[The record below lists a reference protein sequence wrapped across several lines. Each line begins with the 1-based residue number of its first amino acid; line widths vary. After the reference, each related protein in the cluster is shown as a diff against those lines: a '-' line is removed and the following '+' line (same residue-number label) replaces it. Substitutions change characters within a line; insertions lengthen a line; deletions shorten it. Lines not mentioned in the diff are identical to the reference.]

1 MTDPIFVQSSHD
13 TRSSL
18 SPFGG
23 GGGGGSSFGE
33 GPSSAAPAQT
43 SQAQTLMPLVP
54 IALSAFFLS
63 GLVYYHVQFG
73 GRGAASG
80 WLEGPVVGLYHL
92 LGFVAASMLCLLV
105 LAWSSIWFA
114 TGRLESPGTR
124 ITRLLALSVAL
135 AVLVNLDSA
144 ATRSQVYDGQL
155 GALLTPGLVSVL
167 GPSLA
172 TLLVSLASLG
182 ALLLATDFFFYKY
195 FAAIHEQQRVPA
207 AVPGA
212 PLRTEAE
219 RAELAALHAALAPAA
234 PPVPVVVDDEPL
246 AQMPEREPAPE
257 PARDAEGAAADE
269 HDRED
274 PVANVE
280 TPRRWRRVR
289 LDDLA
294 VEATEIASEIAPEIA
309 PEPPAPVEPPNVDGD
324 PAGVEVAA
332 LGEESDAE
340 SDAEGDEEHD
350 ADADDEEASDE
361 ELEVES
367 DSEVVI
373 LESVGEAPPIADEPS
388 VVASNVV
395 VDAVADAVAEPA
407 AERTDTPAEASTE
420 APTEEVTVDLEIGE
434 PEIRET
440 PATDPAAELAAVD
453 EPTIEIP
460 RPDARQG
467 LLFGGALSQEL
478 VDEAASLVRD
488 THRANATFLQRRLR
502 VDYETAIRLLDALRM
517 AKVVD
522 GALGEANGR
531 VVVDP

>member
-33 GPSSAAPAQT
+33 GPSSAAQAQT

-207 AVPGA
+207 AMPGA

-219 RAELAALHAALAPAA
+219 RAELAALHAALAPAS

-246 AQMPEREPAPE
+246 ARMTEREPAP
-257 PARDAEGAAADE
+257 DAERAAADE

-294 VEATEIASEIAPEIA
+294 EEATEVAAEVAPEIA
-309 PEPPAPVEPPNVDGD
+309 PQPPALVEPANVEAD
-324 PAGVEVAA
+324 PAGVEGAA
-332 LGEESDAE
+332 LGEKS
-340 SDAEGDEEHD
+340 DEESD
-350 ADADDEEASDE
+350 ADADDEEESDE

-373 LESVGEAPPIADEPS
+373 LESVGEAPAIADEPS

-395 VDAVADAVAEPA
+395 VDAVAEPS
-407 AERTDTPAEASTE
+407 AERTDTPAEA
-420 APTEEVTVDLEIGE
+420 PTEEVTEEVTVELEIGE